1 MDVNELARM
10 PLFSACL
17 TFCAIVGAYGVA
29 VLIRWALGRTSI
41 WAANSVASPEELE
54 TIDFRDRFYRQ
65 LETFLHHM
73 SDLEIL
79 GQDLPKVLH
88 DQSWQALLSFKEDL
102 TRANDQLTQFLDND
116 DVERSRALARFL
128 CGARFRA
135 PTIKG
140 LPEDLRLDTLVSWQ
154 ANSLKLIQRIASK
167 FEDGVTNLNASRE
180 RSLPDDFIDTFKIL
194 RRRIMQD
201 EKKYQKHEK

>member
-1 MDVNELARM
+1 MNVQELAQM
-10 PLFSACL
+10 PLFSGSL
-17 TFCAIVGAYGVA
+17 VFCGLVAAYGIT

-65 LETFLHHM
+65 FETFLRHI
-73 SDLEIL
+73 SDLETL
-79 GQDLPKVLH
+79 GQVIPKVLN
-88 DQSWQALLSFKEDL
+88 DQSWRSLLTFKDDL

-116 DVERSRALARFL
+116 DLERSRPLARFL
-128 CGARFRA
+128 CGARVQA

-140 LPEDLRLDTLVSWQ
+140 LPEDFKLDTIVSWQ
-154 ANSLKLIQRIASK
+154 SESLKLIQRIAAK
-167 FEDGVTNLNASRE
+167 FEDGAANLNASGE
-180 RSLPDDFIDTFKIL
+180 SSLPDDFIDTFKVL

-201 EKKYQKHEK
+201 EKRYQKQK